1 MDYKD
6 LSSQND
12 ATIWFD
18 FTTSF
23 NWTRPAVG
31 IVRMEQECCRALLN
45 MVPSRIRACIFD
57 QRTLSYYE
65 LPLEEVQAVLNR
77 VWTETP
83 AVAASAS
90 VAAAP
95 AGSRALSA
103 ARRGEQVA
111 RRVARKS
118 LSALPVRYQLAA
130 KARLLKMRRILA
142 YAYREWTAPD
152 TSVPAIE
159 SSVSAVRAPSSY
171 PKADIRQA
179 DTYLTM
185 GLDWDH
191 NKIEFL
197 YRLKKQ
203 VGFRINCVAYDI
215 IPVLF
220 PHFYSEGADQFFAHY
235 FSNMAWI
242 ADHIFCI
249 SECTRKDLKN
259 LLEELGTPVPEM
271 SVVRLGDVLPEI
283 RDQHH
288 SEAVKQIAKERFI
301 LMVSTIEIRKN
312 HHVLYKAYVRLIEQG
327 FTDLPK
333 LVFVGMPGWRVDDF
347 MFTIRQDKRVRDK
360 IVVLNRVTDADLALL
375 YQSCEFT
382 VYPSLYE
389 GWGLP
394 VAESLV
400 YGKFCLTSN
409 AGSIP
414 EIADGI
420 LDHIDPWDVLGWA
433 EKIKTY
439 CSDKNALDAKV
450 QEIRGRYKTTRWDET
465 AASILKQL

>member
-1 MDYKD
+1 M
-6 LSSQND
+6 LANAVSAQTES
-12 ATIWFD
+12 TIWFD

-45 MVPSRIRACIFD
+45 MVPGRVRACIFD

-65 LPLEEVQAVLNR
+65 LPIDDVWRILNR
-77 VWTETP
+77 VWTDAPT
-83 AVAASAS
+83 VAPVTAI
-90 VAAAP
+90 AP
-95 AGSRALSA
+95 APSGEVSFARRVEQVLRRA
-103 ARRGEQVA
+103 ARRGVA
-111 RRVARKS
+111 ALPARHQ
-118 LSALPVRYQLAA
+118 LSAKA
-130 KARLLKMRRILA
+130 KLMKLRRIAA
-142 YAYREWTAPD
+142 YAYNEWKAPD
-152 TSVPAIE
+152 VAVPALQSNAPAASE
-159 SSVSAVRAPSSY
+159 PSVY
-171 PKADIRQA
+171 PKADIRKT

-197 YRLKKQ
+197 YRLKKEI
-203 VGFRINCVAYDI
+203 GFRINCVAYDI

-249 SECTRKDLKN
+249 SECTRKDLRK
-259 LLEELGTPVPEM
+259 LLVELGTPVPDM
-271 SVVRLGDVLPEI
+271 SVVRLGDMLPVIHEQ
-283 RDQHH
+283 QH
-288 SEAVKQIAKERFI
+288 SDAVKRVAQERFI

-312 HHVLYKAYVRLIEQG
+312 HQVLYNAYVRLIEQG
-327 FTDLPK
+327 VTDLPK
-333 LVFVGMPGWRVDDF
+333 LVFVGMPGWRVNDF
-347 MFTIRQDKRVRDK
+347 IFTIQQDKRVRDK
-360 IVVLNRVTDADLALL
+360 IVILNRVTDADLALL
-375 YQSCEFT
+375 YETCDFT

-394 VAESLV
+394 VAESLTH
-400 YGKFCLTSN
+400 GKFCLTSH

-414 EIADGI
+414 EIAGDI
-420 LDHIDPWDVLGWA
+420 LDYLEPWDVLGWA

-439 CSDKNALDAKV
+439 ATDQAALQSKV
-450 QEIRGRYKTTRWDET
+450 QAITSRYKTTSWNET

>member
-1 MDYKD
+1 MHAKD
-6 LSSQND
+6 KSAQD
-12 ATIWFD
+12 GATIWFD
-18 FTTSF
+18 FTTSY

-31 IVRMEQECCRALLN
+31 IVRMEQECCRALLE
-45 MVPSRIRACIFD
+45 MVPSQVRACVFD

-65 LPLEEVQAVLNR
+65 LPLEEVWRVLNR
-77 VWTETP
+77 VWPDSPAMP
-83 AVAASAS
+83 AVAAPTAAS
-90 VAAAP
+90 
-95 AGSRALSA
+95 SNSLSA
-103 ARRGEQVA
+103 ARRAEQVM
-111 RRVARKS
+111 RRIAKKCLS
-118 LSALPVRYQLAA
+118 LLPVRSQLVA
-130 KARLLKMRRILA
+130 KSNLMKLRRILA
-142 YAYREWTAPD
+142 YAYREWKTPD
-152 TSVPAIE
+152 PAIAALG
-159 SSVSAVRAPSSY
+159 VSAVSTGATSALNR
-171 PKADIRQA
+171 ADIRET

-197 YRLKKQ
+197 YRLKKEI
-203 VGFRINCVAYDI
+203 GFRINCVAYDI

-249 SECTRKDLKN
+249 SECTRKDLHK
-259 LLEELGTPVPEM
+259 LLTELGTPVPEM
-271 SVVRLGDVLPEI
+271 SVVRLGDMLPHI
-283 RDQHH
+283 QNQHH

-312 HHVLYKAYVRLIEQG
+312 HQVLYNAYVRLLEQG

-347 MFTIRQDKRVRDK
+347 IFTIQQDKRVRDR

-375 YQSCEFT
+375 YQSCAFT

-394 VAESLV
+394 VAESLA
-400 YGKFCLTSN
+400 YGKFCLASN

-414 EIADGI
+414 EIAGDI
-420 LDHIDPWDVLGWA
+420 LDYLEPWDVIGWA
-433 EKIKTY
+433 EKIKVY
-439 CSDKNALDAKV
+439 CADEEALQNKLRA
-450 QEIRGRYKTTRWDET
+450 IAARYKTTTWTET
-465 AASILKQL
+465 VASILKQL

>member
-1 MDYKD
+1 AYAWREWNAAHNSM
-6 LSSQND
+6 
-12 ATIWFD
+12 
-18 FTTSF
+18 
-23 NWTRPAVG
+23 PH
-31 IVRMEQECCRALLN
+31 
-45 MVPSRIRACIFD
+45 
-57 QRTLSYYE
+57 
-65 LPLEEVQAVLNR
+65 VQSGA
-77 VWTETP
+77 
-83 AVAASAS
+83 
-90 VAAAP
+90 
-95 AGSRALSA
+95 SA
-103 ARRGEQVA
+103 AR
-111 RRVARKS
+111 
-118 LSALPVRYQLAA
+118 
-130 KARLLKMRRILA
+130 
-142 YAYREWTAPD
+142 T
-152 TSVPAIE
+152 
-159 SSVSAVRAPSSY
+159 PSSY
-171 PKADIRQA
+171 PKADIRKT

-203 VGFRINCVAYDI
+203 IGFRINCVAYDI

-249 SECTRKDLKN
+249 SECTRKDLKK
-259 LLEELGTPVPEM
+259 LLVELGTPVPEM

-288 SEAVKQIAKERFI
+288 SEQVKQVAKERFI

-312 HHVLYKAYVRLIEQG
+312 HHILYKAYVRLLEQG
-327 FTDLPK
+327 YTDLPT

-347 MFTIRQDKRVRDK
+347 MFTIRQDKRVSNK

-375 YQSCEFT
+375 YQSCAFT

-394 VAESLV
+394 VAESLA

-409 AGSIP
+409 TGSIP
-414 EIADGI
+414 EIAGD
-420 LDHIDPWDVLGWA
+420 LLHYIDPWDVVGWA
-433 EKIKTY
+433 ENIKKYAADTQ
-439 CSDKNALDAKV
+439 ALEHKL
-450 QEIRGRYKTTRWDET
+450 QEIGQRYKTTSWHET
-465 AASILKQL
+465 ASSILKQL

>member
-1 MDYKD
+1 MVFKD
-6 LSSQND
+6 MSAQTET
-12 ATIWFD
+12 TIWFD

-57 QRTLSYYE
+57 QRTLAYYE
-65 LPLEEVQAVLNR
+65 LPLDEVRRILNR
-77 VWTETP
+77 VWAETP
-83 AVAASAS
+83 A
-90 VAAAP
+90 AAP
-95 AGSRALSA
+95 SQAPA
-103 ARRGEQVA
+103 ATSPGAIGFVRRVEQVV

-118 LSALPVRYQLAA
+118 LSVLPIRSQLAV
-130 KARLLKMRRILA
+130 KSRLLKLRRILA

-152 TSVPAIE
+152 NSIPPIASSAPA
-159 SSVSAVRAPSSY
+159 ACAPSSY
-171 PKADIRQA
+171 PKADIRQS

-197 YRLKKQ
+197 YRLKKEI
-203 VGFRINCVAYDI
+203 GFRINCVAYDI

-249 SECTRKDLKN
+249 SECTRKDLRK
-259 LLEELGTPVPEM
+259 LLVELGTPVPEM
-271 SVVRLGDVLPEI
+271 SVVRLGDVLPHI
-283 RDQHH
+283 VDQHH
-288 SEAVKQIAKERFI
+288 SEAVKQVAQERFI

-312 HHVLYKAYVRLIEQG
+312 HQVLYNAYVRLLEQG

-347 MFTIRQDKRVRDK
+347 IFTIKQDKRVRDR

-375 YQSCEFT
+375 YESCAFT

-394 VAESLV
+394 VAESLAH
-400 YGKFCLTSN
+400 GKFCLTSN

-414 EIADGI
+414 EIAGDI
-420 LDHIDPWDVLGWA
+420 LDYLEPWDVLGWA

-439 CSDKNALDAKV
+439 CSDPQALQGKLQAIDN
-450 QEIRGRYKTTRWDET
+450 RYKTTSWNET
-465 AASILKQL
+465 AGSILKQL

>member
-1 MDYKD
+1 MHAKD
-6 LSSQND
+6 KSAQD
-12 ATIWFD
+12 GATIWFD

-45 MVPSRIRACIFD
+45 LVPSRIRACVFD

-65 LPLEEVQAVLNR
+65 LPLEEVWRILNR
-77 VWTETP
+77 VWTDTP
-83 AVAASAS
+83 VAPVAAQPVPISS
-90 VAAAP
+90 GTV
-95 AGSRALSA
+95 SF
-103 ARRGEQVA
+103 A
-111 RRVARKS
+111 RRVEQILRRVAKKC
-118 LSALPVRYQLAA
+118 LAVLPVRYQLAA
-130 KARLLKMRRILA
+130 KSRLLKLRRILA
-142 YAYREWTAPD
+142 YAYREWKAPD
-152 TSVPAIE
+152 NSIPALASNIPAPGE
-159 SSVSAVRAPSSY
+159 PSSY
-171 PKADIRQA
+171 PKADIRKS

-197 YRLKKQ
+197 YRLKKEI
-203 VGFRINCVAYDI
+203 GFRINCVAYDI

-249 SECTRKDLKN
+249 SECTRKDLRN
-259 LLEELGTPVPEM
+259 LLTELGTPVPEM
-271 SVVRLGDVLPEI
+271 SVVRLGDVLPHI
-283 RDQHH
+283 QDQHH

-312 HHVLYKAYVRLIEQG
+312 HQVLYNAYVRLLEQG

-333 LVFVGMPGWRVDDF
+333 LVFVGMPGWRVNDF
-347 MFTIRQDKRVRDK
+347 IFTIQQDKRVRDR
-360 IVVLNRVTDADLALL
+360 IVVLNRVTDADLAML
-375 YQSCEFT
+375 YQSCAFT

-394 VAESLV
+394 VAESLA

-414 EIADGI
+414 EIAGDI
-420 LDHIDPWDVLGWA
+420 LDYIEPWDVVGWA

-439 CSDKNALDAKV
+439 CVDQQALQDKLQA
-450 QEIRGRYKTTRWDET
+450 IGSRYKTTSWNET
-465 AASILKQL
+465 AAAILKQL